1 MKVDLRQNIVSVEHH
16 QFQKSFAMAVR
27 QDTRNTVARVTNQI
41 QQMFENSNVEQIVAL
56 DSNQQLEKWNVWADF
71 GRNCLQLVEFDVNL
85 SNPNF

>member
-1 MKVDLRQNIVSVEHH
+1 MKVDLHQNIVSVEHH

-56 DSNQQLEKWNVWADF
+56 DF
-71 GRNCLQLVEFDVNL
+71 
-85 SNPNF
+85 NPRYAK